1 MSILNVNKI
10 NPVGGGS
17 TITIA
22 GIASVTGNVTAP
34 NFVGAVTGNVT
45 GNADTASGLSGNP
58 SINTTGIV
66 TATSF
71 VPTVGQLSHRNII
84 VNGSMI
90 VAQRGS
96 SSTANGYGSV
106 DRFQC
111 QHAGVDESPTHS
123 QHTLTSSDTGPY
135 AEGFRKS
142 FHVQNGNQTSGAGT
156 GDWMRIWHKIEAQDL
171 ANSGW
176 NYTSSSSYITLSFWV
191 KVSVTQTYYV
201 QMRTSDGTS
210 KSYYF
215 AMNLSANT
223 WTKVTH
229 SIPGHADIS
238 FDNDNGEGIYIA
250 WYGYRGTANT
260 GSGQNANVWYTFDGA
275 TLTPDQTSTW
285 WTTND
290 STFEITGVQL
300 EVGSVTTPF
309 EHRSF
314 GDELARCQRYFY
326 RHGDLNTTRSYA
338 LMGNGMIG
346 HNGSTDTGKIEI
358 VAPVRMRQ
366 QPTVSVIGTDSFIIS
381 TGGAETGTSDAIGTL
396 ASGGLWTSASSD
408 INFWVDF
415 GRTSGGS
422 PNRGVACIVYANNNG
437 ANLGFSAEL

>member
-1 MSILNVNKI
+1 MSEIRVTNVVGENGSSPVNFTQGI
-10 NPVGGGS
+10 NMS
-17 TITIA
+17 
-22 GIASVTGNVTAP
+22 GICTAP
-34 NFVGAVTGNVT
+34 AFI
-45 GNADTASGLSGNP
+45 P
-58 SINTTGIV
+58 SQ
-66 TATSF
+66 
-71 VPTVGQLSHRNII
+71 GQLSHRNII
-84 VNGSMI
+84 VNGAMQ

-96 SSTANGYGSV
+96 SSTTSGYGSV

-111 QHAGVDESPTHS
+111 NFSGADESPTHS

-191 KVSVTQTYYV
+191 KVSVAQTYYV
-201 QMRTSDGTS
+201 QMRTGDGTS
-210 KSYYF
+210 KNYYF
-215 AMNLSANT
+215 VMNLSANT

-250 WYGYRGTANT
+250 WYGYRGTGNT

-275 TLTPDQTSTW
+275 TITPDQTSTW

-300 EVGSVTTPF
+300 EVGSVATPF

-314 GDELARCQRYFY
+314 ADELRRCQRYY
-326 RHGDLNTTRSYA
+326 YQVGGQTNDGQPDEPYGVLLPMAMCANSTRVKGV
-338 LMGNGMIG
+338 LHHPVPMR
-346 HNGSTDTGKIEI
+346 TG
-358 VAPVRMRQ
+358 
-366 QPTVSVIGTDSFIIS
+366 PTVSGGGSGTASIQQGDNSPNNTLVYQAIWS
-381 TGGAETGTSDAIGTL
+381 SSNTARYTWVDMSPNSGTVSNVGETG
-396 ASGGLWTSASSD
+396 
-408 INFWVDF
+408 V
-415 GRTSGGS
+415 
-422 PNRGVACIVYANNNG
+422 VYAYNSTYH
-437 ANLGFSAEL
+437 FKVSAEL